1 MAMAILRF
9 CTCWRNRG
17 AAKTRRGSCSREI
30 APKKSSPPKNTS
42 RRTTCVFLRL
52 GAVSCERGISSPSR
66 ITHYCVCLG
75 KNGGC
80 WGKATQIPTQSAV
93 RRKPQE
99 VGRGKKKHIG
109 SKFDDLLQ
117 FDRLVETVTATA
129 TKRVITHQIAM
140 EMKRRRLPVELR

>member
-1 MAMAILRF
+1 MRAV
-9 CTCWRNRG
+9 
-17 AAKTRRGSCSREI
+17 AAPCGE
-30 APKKSSPPKNTS
+30 N
-42 RRTTCVFLRL
+42 
-52 GAVSCERGISSPSR
+52 SPSR
-66 ITHYCVCLG
+66 IAHNRVFLRDCCLAFER
-75 KNGGC
+75 
-80 WGKATQIPTQSAV
+80 ATQNPTRSEV

-140 EMKRRRLPVELR
+140 ETKRRRLPVELR

>member
-1 MAMAILRF
+1 MMSAKPDWASLSVTVVMAKSPTTILPITRPFWTHRF
-9 CTCWRNRG
+9 
-17 AAKTRRGSCSREI
+17 AK
-30 APKKSSPPKNTS
+30 
-42 RRTTCVFLRL
+42 
-52 GAVSCERGISSPSR
+52 SSPSR
-66 ITHYCVCLG
+66 VTHNCVCLG